1 VLSTQSVT
9 RILTCFCEI
18 PRSARDDSAN
28 GMKFSVNW
36 LREFVDLPD
45 KIDKLAEL
53 LTLAG
58 VEIESIETRGA
69 KIDKVIVAQIKE
81 SSRHPNADRLTVCT
95 VDDGS
100 GQTRQIVCG
109 ATNYKVGDKVPL
121 ALPGAILP
129 NGLEIKKSKLR
140 GVESEGMLCSG
151 KELGFSE
158 DAAGLLILS
167 PDAKIG
173 EEIAD
178 LFPSDTILDVEITPN
193 RGDLLSHFGLAREIS
208 ALTGAAAPSPRT
220 GEPAR
225 GRADSIKISAPKE
238 CPFYSARKI
247 DSVKVGPSPDWL
259 RAKIEAVGIRS
270 INNIVDISNFVMLE
284 LGQPTHAFDADKL
297 KGGIVVRLAR
307 DGEKFLA
314 LDGKTYTL
322 TSKDL
327 VIADQERVIGIGG
340 VMGGEE
346 TGVTE
351 STKNVLLEAAYF
363 QPSSVRRTARTLSL
377 PSDASYRFERGVG
390 PEMILPASSRAAN
403 LMREV
408 ASGTPA
414 KEIATAGKLP
424 SPPEDVSLRYER
436 CDQLLGLTLKHKEVD
451 EILERFGLSKKAKA
465 EKTGSTWKIPSH
477 RRDLQRDVDLIE
489 EVIRAYGVDK
499 VSGTDRSRFTAASEA
514 DKAHDL
520 ETDLRMT
527 LVARGF
533 DEARTSKLLPREAIS
548 LGESAIEL
556 KNPLSEDHVAL
567 RPSLIP
573 GLLGVLGRNVRA
585 GAERVAIFELGRV
598 FANTANSKFTP
609 TKPSPSARRPPLPP
623 SPSGRRI
630 KDEGKGVGLGED
642 KGEGKTLTSSIK
654 EERHLGILVWGN
666 AASAHDWRTQTKR
679 RLDFFDLK
687 GALDSVGLPR
697 TSLRRTQHVDLA
709 MAAEILSGDRVVGLV
724 GQLSA
729 SRASTID
736 APGAVFIAE
745 VDVDHVLDARRSAK
759 TFRELERFPSVTRD
773 IAMIV
778 PEKISHAEILRA
790 IENPK
795 EALLESVQLFDLFT
809 GELGEARKSLAY
821 TLTYRDRSRT
831 LTNEEVTAAH
841 ANIRERL
848 RRDLGAELRE

>member
-1 VLSTQSVT
+1 
-9 RILTCFCEI
+9 
-18 PRSARDDSAN
+18 
-28 GMKFSVNW
+28 MKFSVNW

-58 VEIESIETRGA
+58 VEIEAIEERGA
-69 KIDKVIVAQIKE
+69 KIDQVIVAQIKE

-100 GQTRQIVCG
+100 GQARQIVCG

-121 ALPGAILP
+121 ALPGAVLP

-173 EEIAD
+173 AKIAD

-193 RGDLLSHFGLAREIS
+193 RGDLLSHYGLAREIA
-208 ALTGAAAPSPRT
+208 ALTNGDAAPPPRGIKET
-220 GEPAR
+220 TREDSRR
-225 GRADSIKISAPKE
+225 GRRGSIEILSPKE

-247 DSVKVGPSPDWL
+247 DNVKVGPSPDWL
-259 RAKIEAVGIRS
+259 RAKIEAAGIRS

-284 LGQPTHAFDADKL
+284 LGQPTHAFDVDKL

-327 VIADQERVIGIGG
+327 VIADQERVVGIGG

-363 QPSSVRRTARTLSL
+363 QPSSVRHTARILNL
-377 PSDASYRFERGVG
+377 PSDASYRFERGVD
-390 PEMILPASSRAAN
+390 PEMILPASNRATE
-403 LMREV
+403 LMREL

-414 KEIATAGKLP
+414 KEIATAGNLP
-424 SPPEDVSLRYER
+424 SPPEDVSLRYEK

-451 EILERFGLSKKAKA
+451 EILERFGLRKKAKA
-465 EKTGSTWKIPSH
+465 EKTGSTWKIPSY

-499 VSGTDRSRFTAASEA
+499 VSGTDRSRFTPASEA

-520 ETDLRMT
+520 ETDLRML

-598 FANTANSKFTP
+598 FI
-609 TKPSPSARRPPLPP
+609 PP
-623 SPSGRRI
+623 G
-630 KDEGKGVGLGED
+630 G
-642 KGEGKTLTSSIK
+642 K
-654 EERHLGILVWGN
+654 EEKKLGILVWGN

-697 TSLRRTQHVDLA
+697 VSLRRTQHVDLA
-709 MAAEILSGDRVVGLV
+709 MAAEILSADRVVGLI

-729 SRASTID
+729 ARTSTID
-736 APGAVFIAE
+736 ASGAIFIAE
-745 VDVDHVLDARRSAK
+745 VDVDRVLDARRSAK

-778 PEKISHAEILRA
+778 PEKISHAEILCA

-821 TLTYRDRSRT
+821 SLTYRDQSRT

-841 ANIRERL
+841 AKIRERL